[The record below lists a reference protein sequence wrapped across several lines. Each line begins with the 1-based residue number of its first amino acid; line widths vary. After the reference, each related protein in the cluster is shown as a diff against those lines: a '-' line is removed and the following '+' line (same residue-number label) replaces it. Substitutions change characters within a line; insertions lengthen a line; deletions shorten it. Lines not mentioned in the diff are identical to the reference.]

1 MNELIALFQ
10 IINFNFFFKFFNKNL
25 ICIVE
30 KRTLKIV
37 DELIEKANINKND
50 LIPIIQNIYLGNTLA
65 ADDLKVLEVE
75 DEMLNK
81 LLDGD
86 W

>member
-1 MNELIALFQ
+1 M
-10 IINFNFFFKFFNKNL
+10 
-25 ICIVE
+25 
-30 KRTLKIV
+30 KRTLEIV

-50 LIPIIQNIYLGNTLA
+50 LIPIVQNIYLGNTLA

-75 DEMLNK
+75 ENMLNK
-81 LLDGD
+81 LLEGE